1 MDTELL
7 QHPMR
12 VLHLE
17 DNENDHELVVATLLA
32 EGFKF
37 DFTLARS
44 RPEFIKAL
52 QDDGHDLII
61 SDYSLPAYD
70 GLSALAAAR
79 ELSPATPFIFF
90 SGTIGEEVAVES
102 LKNGAVDY
110 VLKQKP
116 GRLGAAVRHALRTAA
131 ERAKRKK
138 VEEALRESEERFRVV
153 ARATNDV
160 VWEWR
165 VQANQVWF
173 SGNFETCF
181 GHATENAGI
190 PSEQWFD
197 FIHPDDKGKVVS
209 SIAGLLATGGKVWWS
224 EHRIRRANGSYAHIF
239 DRASVI
245 YDAEGRP
252 QRMVGV
258 KIDMSERRQAEEKI
272 REQAALLDKAQDAI
286 IVCKLDREIVF
297 WNRGAERIY
306 GWTSAEALGK
316 NVRELFFA
324 GNVPPQLLEA
334 EKCLETKGEW
344 LGELQELT
352 QGGKLV
358 TVQARGTLVRD
369 GRGEPKSLLLI
380 NTDITEHKL
389 LEEQFLRAQR
399 LESLGALVS
408 GIAHDLNNT
417 LVPIIIGVEI
427 LKTQTLAPDAASML
441 NTMESSA
448 RRSAEMVKQ
457 MLLFAR
463 GGESVKSLIRPD
475 QLVKEMGKIITDT
488 FPKSVNCRVSTGK
501 NLRAVSAIPTQIHQV
516 LMNLCVNARDA
527 MSEKGTL
534 TLTVENARLGA
545 EAAAQQPGA
554 RPGEFVCISVGDTG
568 TGIPPEQLG
577 KIFKAFFTT
586 KAPGKGTGLGLST
599 CQSIVKSHEGLI
611 TVHSEVGKGTEFKVY
626 LPAADVKAPE
636 QAVEDKATLPAGKGE
651 RILVVDDEGSILAM
665 TRAALE
671 NYGYAV
677 TTAVSGMEAVSRFRE
692 NPDAFNLVITDYAMP
707 FMDGPAMIPV
717 LRKIRPDVKIVMT
730 TGAENQVKKLSQ
742 DSQIDGFVLK
752 PFTTEGLLS
761 ITHRVLAGK

>member
-1 MDTELL
+1 MDTELM
-7 QHPMR
+7 QRQMR

-17 DNENDHELVVATLLA
+17 DNENDHELVVATLRADGL
-32 EGFKF
+32 KF
-37 DFTLARS
+37 DFTLTRS
-44 RPEFIKAL
+44 RAEFIEAL
-52 QDDGHDLII
+52 RGDGHDLII
-61 SDYSLPAYD
+61 SDFSLPSYD

-116 GRLGAAVRHALRTAA
+116 HRLGAAVRRALRNAA
-131 ERAKRKK
+131 EKMKLKTA
-138 VEEALRESEERFRVV
+138 EQALRESEERFRVV

-165 VQANQVWF
+165 VQGNQVWF
-173 SGNFETCF
+173 SSNFETCF
-181 GHATENAGI
+181 GHAVENTGF

-197 FIHPDDKGKVVS
+197 FIHPDDKAKVVS
-209 SIAGLLATGGKVWWS
+209 GIAGLLATGGKVWWS
-224 EHRIRRANGSYAHIF
+224 EYRIRRANGSYAHIF

-245 YDAEGRP
+245 YDAAGKP

-258 KIDMSERRQAEEKI
+258 KIDMSERKQAEEKI
-272 REQAALLDKAQDAI
+272 LEQAALLDKAQDAI

-297 WNRGAERIY
+297 WSRGAERIY
-306 GWTSAEALGK
+306 GWTSAEAVG
-316 NVRELFFA
+316 NNIRRLFFGSA
-324 GNVPPQLLEA
+324 NPPELLEA
-334 EKCLETKGEW
+334 VKSMDTKGEW
-344 LGELQELT
+344 MGELHELT
-352 QGGKLV
+352 KSGRQV
-358 TVQARGTLVRD
+358 IVHCRSTMVRD
-369 GRGEPKSLLLI
+369 DRGEPKSLLII
-380 NTDITEHKL
+380 NTDITEHKQ

-427 LKTQTLAPDAASML
+427 LKTQSLSEDATSMV

-448 RRSAEMVKQ
+448 RRSADMVKQ

-475 QLVKEMGKIITDT
+475 QLVKEMGKMITDT
-488 FPKSVNCRVSTGK
+488 FPKSIDCRVRNGK
-501 NLRAVSAIPTQIHQV
+501 NLHGIVAIPTQIHQV

-534 TLTVENARLGA
+534 TLTVENARISA
-545 EAAAQQPGA
+545 EAAARQPGA

-568 TGIPPEQLG
+568 TGIPADQLG

-599 CQSIVKSHEGLI
+599 CQSIVKSHEGFI

-626 LPAADVKAPE
+626 LPAADAKPPE
-636 QAVEDKATLPAGKGE
+636 QVVEGKPALPAGKGE

-677 TTAVSGMEAVSRFRE
+677 TTAVSGMEAISRFRE
-692 NPDAFNLVITDYAMP
+692 DPDAFNLVITDYAMP
-707 FMDGPAMIPV
+707 FMDGPALIPV
-717 LRKIRPDVKIVMT
+717 LRKIRPDIKIVMT
-730 TGAENQVKKLSQ
+730 TGAEDQIKKLSQ
-742 DSQIDGFVLK
+742 DVKIDGFVLK
-752 PFTTEGLLS
+752 PFSTEGLLS
-761 ITHRVLAGK
+761 VTHRALGGK